1 MEVVGRA
8 QIHGF
13 HIGVSGRGLVGAEGG
28 FTVESGRVFRRP
40 LGVPAGEGEVD
51 LAGYRLHLPSEYPGK
66 MPATDDAEFQAHP
79 TPDLVRSAGHAFRLL
94 IMVGCQRRGCGPDSP
109 RQPSGEHAR

>member
-13 HIGVSGRGLVGAEGG
+13 HIGVSGRGLVGAVGG
-28 FTVESGRVFRRP
+28 FTVESGREFRRP
-40 LGVPAGEGEVD
+40 LGVPAGEGKVD

-66 MPATDDAEFQAHP
+66 MPATHDAEFQAHP
-79 TPDLVRSAGHAFRLL
+79 KPDLVGPAGNAFRLL
-94 IMVGCQRRGCGPDSP
+94 IMVRCQRRGLGPASP
-109 RQPSGEHAR
+109 RQPSGEYPR